1 MRTLTTILAAGAV
14 AIGLGAGANAATP
27 KDTVVMAAQID
38 DLISLDPGESFE
50 FSGSE
55 VISNMYQRLIAY
67 DIKDV
72 TRLYGQLAETW
83 YVGGDGKTYTFKIR
97 RGIKFHSGNV
107 LTAHDAAY
115 SLQRAVIM
123 NKSPGFILTQFGL
136 NKDNVKQRIRATDDH
151 TLVVETAG
159 QVAPTFFFY
168 CLTAVVGGVVDS
180 KAAMA
185 NERAGDFGNA
195 WLKSE
200 ASAGTGPYKLVNWK
214 PKESY
219 SLIRFDDHWS
229 GDKAA
234 TQRVVVRHIAEP
246 ASQRLLLE
254 KGDVDYARNLTKDQL
269 EALANNKDIKVQ
281 QERKGSILYY
291 SLNQKNPTLAK
302 PEVREALK
310 YLIDYDALEK
320 NVLKGT
326 YVVHQSF
333 LPQGFL
339 GAIPDRPYKL
349 DVAKAKDLL
358 AKGGFPN
365 GFSITMDTRN
375 TSPIT
380 DIAQT
385 MQATFAQAGV
395 KLEIIPG
402 DGRQTLTKYRARNHD
417 IYIGRWGPDYQ
428 DPHTNA
434 ETFAMNEDNTDDAK
448 SKTLAWRNA
457 WNIPEM
463 TAKTKSAVRESD
475 TKKRVAIYEEVQREH
490 HKTSPFVIMFQQI
503 ETVAHRANVGGFLMG
518 PSFEDNLYH
527 AIKKN

>member
-1 MRTLTTILAAGAV
+1 MNKYAALLAAGTLAW
-14 AIGLGAGANAATP
+14 GLGGGAMAATP

-55 VISNMYQRLIAY
+55 VISNMYERLIAY

-72 TRLYGQLAETW
+72 SRLYGQLAETW

-107 LTAHDAAY
+107 LTAHDAAF

-136 NKDNVKQRIRATDDH
+136 NKDNAKQRIRATDDH
-151 TLVVETAG
+151 TLVVETGNA
-159 QVAPTFFFY
+159 VAPTFFYY

-185 NERAGDFGNA
+185 NEKGGDFGNA
-195 WLKSE
+195 WLKTE

-219 SLIRFDDHWS
+219 TLVRHNDHWS
-229 GDKAA
+229 GNRAV
-234 TQRVVVRHIAEP
+234 TGRVVVRHIAEP
-246 ASQRLLLE
+246 ASQRLALE

-269 EALANNKDIKVQ
+269 AAIANNKNIKIQ

-291 SLNQKNPTLAK
+291 SMNQRHPILSK
-302 PEVREALK
+302 PEVNEALK
-310 YLIDYDALEK
+310 WLIDYDAIEK
-320 NVLKGT
+320 NILQGT

-339 GAIPDRPYKL
+339 GAIKDRPYKL

-358 AKGGFPN
+358 AKAGHAN

-375 TSPIT
+375 VSPIT
-380 DIAQT
+380 DIAQS

-395 KLEIIPG
+395 KLELLPG
-402 DGRQTLTKYRARNHD
+402 DGRQTLTKYRARNHE

-434 ETFAMNEDNTDDAK
+434 ETFAMNEDNADDAK

-457 WNIPEM
+457 WNIPAM
-463 TAKTKSAVRESD
+463 TAKIKSAVQETDPR
-475 TKKRVAIYEEVQREH
+475 KRVAIYEDTQREH
-490 HKTSPFVIMFQQI
+490 HRTSPFVIMFQQL
-503 ETVAHRANVGGFLMG
+503 ETTAHRANVDGFQMG
-518 PSFEDNLYH
+518 PSFEDNLYF